1 MAKRNYYDVKTP
13 EFRLSYPHLFEPY
26 KFEDETQGSYSLVM
40 MFERSADL
48 KPLDA
53 CPRPS
58 PTTGQGAPGNVRSPF
73 CDGNEK
79 VASWGESFRDTIFV
93 RAKTLRR
100 PPVVDARGMPVEDPE
115 LAYPGCYCRA
125 VVTPIVYD
133 KAGNRGVRI
142 QLAAVQI
149 LRDGERLDGDGGARA
164 LEMLGVDVAAGA
176 PDLSFDPDDRAASAR
191 SRPRAAPGRLHQPG
205 RHLMTAILTIDF
217 RPQRRRPQVR
227 RRPPLAADPS
237 TDVLC
242 GAQPR
247 GEAGGGCR
255 TSA

>member
-26 KFEDETQGSYSLVM
+26 KFEGETQGSYSLVM
-40 MFERSADL
+40 MFERTADL
-48 KPLDA
+48 KPLKDA
-53 CPRPS
+53 CRKAIADYWPK
-58 PTTGQGAPGNVRSPF
+58 GAPGNVRSPF
-73 CDGNEK
+73 CDGNER

-100 PPVVDARGMPVEDPE
+100 PPVVDARGMPVGDPE

-176 PDLSFDPDDRAASAR
+176 PDLSFDPDDLGGF
-191 SRPRAAPGRLHQPG
+191 PPAPAP
-205 RHLMTAILTIDF
+205 A
-217 RPQRRRPQVR
+217 PAP
-227 RRPPLAADPS
+227 
-237 TDVLC
+237 
-242 GAQPR
+242 
-247 GEAGGGCR
+247 AGY
-255 TSA
+255 TSLDDI

>member
-40 MFERSADL
+40 MFERTADL
-48 KPLDA
+48 KPLKDA
-53 CPRPS
+53 CRKAIADYWPK
-58 PTTGQGAPGNVRSPF
+58 GAPGNVRSPF

-142 QLAAVQI
+142 QPRGRADTARRRAPG
-149 LRDGERLDGDGGARA
+149 RDAARA

-176 PDLSFDPDDRAASAR
+176 PDLSFDPTT
-191 SRPRAAPGRLHQPG
+191 GRL
-205 RHLMTAILTIDF
+205 
-217 RPQRRRPQVR
+217 
-227 RRPPLAADPS
+227 PPAPAP
-237 TDVLC
+237 
-242 GAQPR
+242 APPP
-247 GEAGGGCR
+247 AGY
-255 TSA
+255 TSLDDI